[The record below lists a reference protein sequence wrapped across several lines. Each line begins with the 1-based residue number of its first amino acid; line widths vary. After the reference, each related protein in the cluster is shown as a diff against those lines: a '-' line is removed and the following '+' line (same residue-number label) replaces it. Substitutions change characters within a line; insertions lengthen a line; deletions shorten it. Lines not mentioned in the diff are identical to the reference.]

1 MFGTIALMKP
11 KAGTEAQLDAL
22 FNQWWD
28 ERRPKIKGAVSSTV
42 YRNVSN
48 PAEIMLAVV
57 FDSKENYEA
66 NANDPEQGEW
76 YQKLVALLE
85 GEPRW
90 IDGDVLNHK
99 HV

>member
-1 MFGTIALMKP
+1 MFGTIALRKP
-11 KAGTEAQLDAL
+11 KAGSEAQLNAMFDK
-22 FNQWWD
+22 WWD
-28 ERRPKIKGAVSSTV
+28 ERRPKIKGAISSTV

-48 PAEIMLAVV
+48 PAELMIAVV

-66 NANDPEQGEW
+66 NANDPEQNAW
-76 YQKLVALLE
+76 YQELVKLLE

-90 IDGDVLNHK
+90 IDGDILSHK